1 MATANLPGGAQ
12 YTGALFTSFTGFW
25 GLKNQITTATA
36 PLTDVNGNRP
46 IIITS
51 VRANVGGGRQNFG
64 SPTPTVSRVIRF
76 EIGGAVSEFFT
87 VPAVASNANAPLTPY
102 QGISAFFLNP
112 TTTDFVIKN
121 SALNA
126 YIRYQHLPV
135 SSLNIFAINNDNSTA
150 LTLQSNRGITG
161 GYTYAYSPSAPRT
174 LGTSSDNP
182 TSTTLTWVAPE
193 NTGDTTIT
201 GYRIQ
206 YSLNSDFSSPF
217 DPIDVENVL
226 SHEVTGVGLS
236 LDRTYYFRV
245 AAKNAVT
252 NAAGSHSAWSNTFIK
267 NSRPNTPTITVSR
280 SGLTYTVSGS
290 STIGDGSVSNHR
302 FSSRSS
308 TDGGATFSDWSSEST
323 VGSSS
328 YSRTFTSSAATSY
341 QFRVRAV
348 SATGLF
354 GAYVESSTV
363 HTPAVPRIP
372 IADISLSKNVRKV
385 TIDWDTFRTTENTI
399 SSYDGAVISSYQI
412 EERYSTDNGATW
424 VTSYTNI
431 GSVTAPTTVLI
442 TGDLLIA
449 KTYQFRVRAVSDV
462 GNSAYQESPTIFVSA
477 YGQRRGSSG
486 FLAVENARRFNGTSW
501 EIILMAKRFN
511 GTSWVDLT
519 N

>member
-1 MATANLPGGAQ
+1 MATANLPGGAE

-51 VRANVGGGRQNFG
+51 VRANVGGGRRDFG

-135 SSLNIFAINNDNSTA
+135 SGLNIFSINNDNSTA
-150 LTLQSNRGITG
+150 TTSQTNRGITG

-182 TSTTLTWVAPE
+182 TSTTLTWLAPS
-193 NTGDTTIT
+193 NTGDTSIT

-217 DPIDVENVL
+217 PAIDVGNVL
-226 SHEVTGVGLS
+226 SHPVPDLL

-252 NAAGSHSAWSNTFIK
+252 DTAGSHSAWSNTFIK

-280 SGLTYTVSGS
+280 SGLFYSISGS
-290 STIGDGSVSNHR
+290 ATIGDGSVQSYEY
-302 FSSRSS
+302 SVRSS
-308 TDGGATFSDWSSEST
+308 TDGGATFGSYST
-323 VGSSS
+323 LFGIIIDNVSS
-328 YSRTFTSSAATSY
+328 YTSSPATSH
-341 QFRVRAV
+341 QFRVRAR
-348 SATGLF
+348 SATGIY
-354 GAYVESSTV
+354 GEYAISSTV

-385 TIDWDTFRTTENTI
+385 TIDWDTFRATGNTI
-399 SSYDGAVISSYQI
+399 SSYDGAAIASYQI
-412 EERYSTDNGATW
+412 EERYSNDNGATW
-424 VTSYTNI
+424 VISYTNI

-442 TGDLLIA
+442 TEDLLIA